1 MGYDKNEFIKAWELN
16 TETQHLSVIHNNS
29 FAILVMK
36 YVLNKRPEKEFGIEP
51 DELLKDLKAFA
62 PEIGVDYNSHK
73 QLPKNAVWLTRKLN
87 MIKSDLVSAGLD
99 LDETKS
105 NERII
110 WIRKDPTTY
119 AQKQVESF
127 DE

>member
-1 MGYDKNEFIKAWELN
+1 
-16 TETQHLSVIHNNS
+16 
-29 FAILVMK
+29 
-36 YVLNKRPEKEFGIEP
+36 
-51 DELLKDLKAFA
+51 LKDLKAFA
-62 PEIGVDYNSHK
+62 PEIGANYNSDK

-99 LDETKS
+99 IDETKS

-119 AQKQVESF
+119 PQNK
-127 DE
+127 